1 MNIKELDLSKPQEV
15 KTYISG
21 LMATLMRGFLVITT
35 ILAVIP
41 SILFSITR
49 YSIYRQEFFLQTLQS
64 LVSLIIP
71 LSIAGA
77 FYYFVLKQFLSGF
90 SFIINNFI
98 RTDSISQK
106 EIKEIYRIVEKS
118 LFLIFLANLGV
129 IFFGLTAFHFV
140 QGYSFFSLITLTR
153 TIFLFFLVFI
163 LSDIQKKFFISKME
177 PIIALLPFYSLPT
190 LTPWESYIKKQIHL
204 INRLSIVALPVSF
217 LLYICL
223 EILNFNNTQS
233 MEVRN
238 IVNFLEESDI
248 EYTIEGKNILDNL
261 GLPEFISKQIS
272 EDNLIELIKTPS
284 YNFIT
289 PILFIIYL
297 IFLTV
302 SYFFLSYLQR
312 LDDLRIERIKTKYQ
326 ELAKGEIFSDD
337 IDNFKYPIDSTDVI
351 SELVD
356 AYNNFI
362 EKNIIKFNELKGS
375 SDSLVFNISQLE
387 SFIDETYQ
395 AFLEVQRE
403 SLQNIRGSEQKSLQ
417 IQRVIGE
424 LMQTFQVFSEL
435 SQKIETQSN
444 LTEKLNSLLGGLD
457 SNIKNIN
464 NLSIKTQESSKE
476 LKQVA
481 QQGLQF
487 TEKSI
492 SAIQDMKNSSNEVNE
507 KVSLISN
514 ISSKTNMLAINAA
527 IESAHAGEAGKGF
540 SVVSEEVR
548 SLANSTSTRAAQI
561 KKNMNEMI
569 NIVNESVEISDGLSS
584 SLGDVVRNIDTASQ
598 DIDSIS
604 QMSMKQGKDIDSLYE
619 NARSLLEISKS
630 ISQISND
637 RIEANKGINKDLD
650 TTNDSLQFIESSIAE
665 QSNNVKKLS
674 TYLEKLKETMK
685 ETDIMKKDLEQ
696 FM

>member
-584 SLGDVVRNIDTASQ
+584 SLGDVVRNIDIASQ